1 MPDLTRDEVNAQLA
15 SKDLRPLDD
24 EDLVEI
30 THRINALQEA
40 IQALD
45 LPGLDEQEPLT
56 VFGAEEPRP

>member
-1 MPDLTRDEVNAQLA
+1 MPDLTPDEVNAQLA

-45 LPGLDEQEPLT
+45 LTGLDEQEALT